1 MTSSKWV
8 QRLKADPLPWLLEP
22 SDPDVRAVT
31 LRDLLDVPDD
41 NPDLLAAEKAAV
53 QNGPVASLLD
63 QMHPEGYW
71 EVEGPGYGPKYRS
84 TVWSLITLAQLGAR
98 KSWDQRISKA
108 SNYVLDHALCKGGQ
122 FSTNKVPSGTADCLQ
137 GNLCWTLQTMGFNDS
152 RLDKAYDWMARTV
165 TGEGIAPLS
174 DKKAV
179 NRYYSGKCGP
189 LFACGANNKLPC
201 AWGAAKVMLAF
212 SCLPDEKRTDVIKTA
227 IQQGVDFLFSGGPL
241 AADYPNGWAEKP
253 SGNWWKFGFPV
264 FYITDV
270 LQVAQALVDLG
281 HGRDPR
287 LAKTLAFI
295 ISLQDGQGA
304 WHLNFTYE
312 GKMLV
317 EFGAKKAP
325 NKWVTLRALKVLK
338 AADA

>member
-1 MTSSKWV
+1 MTSSNWLQK
-8 QRLKADPLPWLLEP
+8 LKADPLPWLLER

-31 LRDLLDVPDD
+31 LRDLLDVPADD
-41 NPDLLAAEKAAV
+41 PDLLAAEAAAV
-53 QNGPVASLLD
+53 ENGPVAGLLNE
-63 QMHPEGYW
+63 MHPDGYW
-71 EVEGPGYGPKYRS
+71 VVEGPGYGPKYRS
-84 TVWSLITLAQLGAR
+84 TVWSLITLAQLGA
-98 KSWDQRISKA
+98 KTNWDQRIVTA
-108 SNYVLDHALCKGGQ
+108 GNYVLDHALCEGGQ

-137 GNLCWTLQTMGFNDS
+137 GNLCWALQMMGFSGS
-152 RLDKAYDWMARTV
+152 RLDNAYDWMARTV

-179 NRYYSGKCGP
+179 NRYYSGKCGL

-212 SCLPDEKRTDVIKTA
+212 SCLEPEKHTPVIKEA
-227 IQQGVDFLFSGGPL
+227 IKAGVDFLFSGGPL

-264 FYITDV
+264 FYITDI
-270 LQVAQALVDLG
+270 LQVAQALVGLG
-281 HGRDPR
+281 YGADPR
-287 LAKTLAFI
+287 LAETLAFI
-295 ISLQDGQGA
+295 RSLQDEQGA
-304 WHLNFTYE
+304 WHLNFSYE

-317 EFGAKKAP
+317 EFGAKKDP

-338 AADA
+338 AAES